1 MKSPSGTLVEPLTR
15 RERAILLHLA
25 EDKSNREI
33 AALEVL
39 SLNSVKW
46 YIQQIYGKLGVNR
59 RREAIERARS
69 LGLLPTL
76 GSPVPPETT
85 AVETR
90 PSPLPSGTVTFLFT
104 DIEGSTPMWEQRPQ
118 EMAAALQIHNA
129 ALRQAIE
136 ANGGVVFKTVG
147 DAFQAAFDTAPQ
159 ALKAAIE
166 SQRLLQSATWNELGP
181 LRVRMGL
188 HTGEAELDPG
198 GEEYTVSHA
207 KNRIG
212 RIHSIAYGGQILLS
226 QETADLV
233 LRQLPESVFL
243 KDMGEYRLKGLQWPE
258 RLFQVNAPGLPQEF
272 PPLAMAITHPNNLPL
287 QLTSF
292 IGREKE
298 IDAVARLL
306 QTTRLVTLT
315 GSGGVGKTR
324 LALQTAAGL
333 LDRFTDGVWLVE
345 LAPLSDPTLVHTL
358 TARAL
363 GLRELTGTQMMTLL
377 LEYLEKRQVLLI
389 LDNCEH
395 VIEACT
401 RLSGTL
407 LQACPKLSILV
418 SSREAL
424 GIAGEVSFRVPPLSM
439 PETAESLPVDVL
451 AQYEAIR
458 LFVERASTASP
469 GFTLTPANAAAIL
482 QVCQRLDGIPLAIE
496 LAAARV
502 KMLHITEIALRL
514 DNRFRLLTDGNRLAM
529 PRYQTLRASIDWSYE
544 LLSHAERCLLYRLSV
559 FAGGWT
565 LEGAEAVGCGEG
577 IQACEV
583 LELLGHLVDK
593 SLIQTVN
600 EADGFNRF
608 RMLETIRQYA
618 HERLVESG
626 QVEAA
631 RQQHLHYYL
640 ELAEKVEWKIRGP
653 DQAEILER
661 LETELDNLR
670 LALAWLLEGRSRP
683 NWDPEPGLRL
693 VAALQWFWHCRGRQ
707 DEGIQWLELLLA
719 GEEEERGSKPFT
731 PERTRCRA
739 KALYVAAYSAN
750 QIYEFSKACQ
760 FSEESR
766 ELYQSLD
773 PEDRVGYAYAR
784 LSYIDP
790 RLDFKGQ
797 CRWVEECLAIFRAA
811 GDRFGIGQCLTFLGN
826 VAMICK
832 EHEKMQ
838 RYYEE
843 SLVLRNEIGD
853 QDGIADSYHSLGIL
867 AYTQGNIEQARA
879 LVEKS
884 QRIFSEIRNEA
895 YRGILH
901 LNLGD
906 FDMME
911 GNYAQATVHCSEA
924 LSIGR
929 RQGDVGLIC
938 SGLIKLGELAL
949 LQWQP
954 LEATERFEESLAY
967 VRKKDHKIYIAVSL
981 YTMGLSAWA
990 TGKLEEAEQ
999 RFKEAQMKC
1008 QEGGDT
1014 YLEAKILCG
1023 MGKVA
1028 LARGKSNHVK
1038 KLFKQAFKI
1047 MNYYH
1052 YYHYFGMDH
1061 REPAILT
1068 LEFTAYIAAAQGWM
1082 MVATRLLGSTEVWH
1096 KRFSY
1101 THLPREHQ
1109 EREACVTALQTA
1121 LSEEAFATAW
1131 AEGQA
1136 MTQEQAIQVAKG
1148 VVNS

>member
-1 MKSPSGTLVEPLTR
+1 MKSPSGKLVEPLTR

-69 LGLLPTL
+69 LGLLPT
-76 GSPVPPETT
+76 PEPIVPPETT
-85 AVETR
+85 AAEVR
-90 PSPLPSGTVTFLFT
+90 SSSLPSGTVTFLFT

-129 ALRQAIE
+129 ALRRAIE

-147 DAFQAAFDTAPQ
+147 DAFQAAFPTALQ
-159 ALKAAIE
+159 GLKAAIQG
-166 SQRLLQSATWNELGP
+166 QRALQAAAWNELGP
-181 LRVRMGL
+181 LKVRMGL
-188 HTGEAELDPG
+188 HTGEAELDQRG
-198 GEEYTVSHA
+198 DEYAVSHA

-233 LRQLPESVFL
+233 LRQLPEGVTL
-243 KDMGEYRLKGLQWPE
+243 KDLGDHHLKGLQWSE
-258 RLFQVNAPGLPQEF
+258 HLYQVCAPGLMLEF
-272 PPLAMAITHPNNLPL
+272 PPLATLITNPNNLPI
-287 QLTSF
+287 QMTSF

-298 IDAVARLL
+298 IAEVCRLL
-306 QTTRLVTLT
+306 KDHRLVTLT
-315 GSGGVGKTR
+315 GAGGTGKTR

-333 LDRFTDGVWLVE
+333 LEQFADGTWLVE
-345 LAPLSDPTLVHTL
+345 LAPLSDPALVPAI
-358 TARAL
+358 TARSL
-363 GLRELTGTQMMTLL
+363 GLRELPGAQMIILL
-377 LEYLEKRQVLLI
+377 QEYLEKRQVLLI

-395 VIEACT
+395 VIEACV
-401 RLSGTL
+401 RLADAL
-407 LQACPKLSILV
+407 LQSCPKLSILV
-418 SSREAL
+418 SSREVL
-424 GIAGEVSFRVPPLSM
+424 GIAGEVPLRVPPL
-439 PETAESLPVDVL
+439 TLPDMNQMLPIEEL

-458 LFVERASTASP
+458 LFVERATTVSP
-469 GFTLTPANAAAIL
+469 GFTLTEANAPAIL

-502 KMLHITEIALRL
+502 KLLQVAEIAQRL
-514 DNRFRLLTDGNRLAM
+514 DDRFHLLTGGSRAAL
-529 PRYQTLRASIDWSYE
+529 PRHQTLRASIDWSYE
-544 LLSHAERCLLYRLSV
+544 LLSAPEGTLLQRLSV

-565 LEGAEAVGCGEG
+565 LEGAEAIGCGEG
-577 IQACEV
+577 IQACDV

-593 SLIQTVN
+593 SLVQTVS
-600 EADGFNRF
+600 AIAGLNRF
-608 RMLETIRQYA
+608 RMLETIRQYT
-618 HERLVESG
+618 HEKLVESG
-626 QVEAA
+626 QEEAGCQ
-631 RQQHLHYYL
+631 RHLQYYL

-661 LETELDNLR
+661 MEAELDNLR
-670 LALAWLLEGRSRP
+670 LALAWLLEGRGRP
-683 NWDPEPGLRL
+683 GWNPEPGLRL
-693 VAALQWFWHCRGRQ
+693 AAALQWFWHCRGRQ
-707 DEGIQWLELLLA
+707 DEGIQWLELLLT
-719 GEEEERGSKPFT
+719 GEAEERGSKPIT

-750 QIYEFSKACQ
+750 QIYEISKACR

-766 ELYQSLD
+766 ELYQSLG

-784 LSYIDP
+784 LSCIDP

-832 EHEKMQ
+832 EYERMQ
-838 RYYEE
+838 GYYEE
-843 SLVLRNEIGD
+843 SLALQNEIGD
-853 QDGIADSYHSLGIL
+853 RDGIADSFHSLGIL
-867 AYTQGNIEQARA
+867 AFTQGKIEQARA
-879 LVEKS
+879 LVEES

-911 GNYAQATVHCSEA
+911 GNYAQAAAHYREA
-924 LSIGR
+924 LYIGR
-929 RQGDVGLIC
+929 RQGDVGLIS

-949 LQWQP
+949 LQEQP

-990 TGKLEEAEQ
+990 AGELGEAEQ
-999 RFKEAQMKC
+999 RFTNAQIKC

-1028 LARGKSNHVK
+1028 FARGKINITQE
-1038 KLFKQAFKI
+1038 LFKQAFKL

-1052 YYHYFGMDH
+1052 YYHYFGMDQ

-1068 LEFTAYIAAAQGWM
+1068 LEFSAYIAAAQGQM
-1082 MVATRLLGSTEVWH
+1082 MVAACLLGSTEVWH

-1101 THLPREHQ
+1101 TRLPRERQ
-1109 EREACVTALQTA
+1109 ERDACIAAVRAALGEQAFTA
-1121 LSEEAFATAW
+1121 AF

-1136 MTQEQAIQVAKG
+1136 MTEEQAVAYVLEQV
-1148 VVNS
+1148 S